1 VIDPAGTIEDLFDFK
16 IGPLSESLESLQ
28 RTRQGMM
35 RVKYNKTGNIVLVV
49 FTGLEHSIRQAAKK
63 LPKAPN

>member
-16 IGPLSESLESLQ
+16 IGPLSESLQ